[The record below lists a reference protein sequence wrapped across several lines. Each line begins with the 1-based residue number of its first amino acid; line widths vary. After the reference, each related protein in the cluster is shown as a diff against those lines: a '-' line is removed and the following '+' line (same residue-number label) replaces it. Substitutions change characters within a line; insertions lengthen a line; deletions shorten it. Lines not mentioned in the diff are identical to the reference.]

1 MIGPAIA
8 ALAVVGG
15 LVAYAVSEQDASS
28 SSSSAPL
35 CKPQLAPLMAWAA
48 DRQLAVAA
56 IPTEEPPDFS
66 VLAAYFTSGTPETIA
81 VAVTPSGKFYA
92 YTDGA
97 PYAAESLHDDY
108 CTYAAAAPRYVPP
121 PVQDVSTAKRMALQQ
136 QLLRAYQMGRRR

>member
-1 MIGPAIA
+1 MIGPA
-8 ALAVVGG
+8 LAVLAVGAG
-15 LVAYAVSEQDASS
+15 LVAYAVSEQDSSS

-35 CKPQLAPLMAWAA
+35 CKPQLATLMAWAA

-66 VLAAYFTSGTPETIA
+66 VLAAYFTSGTPQTIA

-92 YTDGA
+92 YKDGA

-108 CTYAAAAPRYVPP
+108 CVFAASARYVPP
-121 PVQDVSTAKRMALQQ
+121 PVQDVSTAKRMALQK
-136 QLLRAYQMGRRR
+136 QLIRAYQMGRRR